1 MILVKLDTLLG
12 YGLLG
17 TIGVSASTIA
27 SALVGQPFPV
37 VVPTIFAAAVVAAHH
52 VRTNDSDDDQLD
64 DATDQDVRDAVGETA
79 VATDGGEP

>member
-1 MILVKLDTLLG
+1 M
-12 YGLLG
+12 LG
-17 TIGVSASTIA
+17 TIGISASTIA

-52 VRTNDSDDDQLD
+52 VRTNDSADDQLD
-64 DATDQDVRDAVGETA
+64 DATDQDVRDTVGETA